1 MKSDSTQKIQ
11 CSFEGLFSKCKQT
24 TLLAFCKYILAQK
37 LYLFI
42 VHDFIKYKSSHQRYS
57 IKKGFSKVSQNCQK
71 STFARVFFSIKLHNC
86 NFIKKGTL
94 AQVFSCKFCEIFK
107 NTYII
112 EHLRATASGST
123 HEQKHAVSLS
133 CFIEWNN
140 MELIREL
147 SDNFFVKKFSS
158 LCCLFCTRRC
168 LQILADR

>member
-133 CFIEWNN
+133 CFIE
-140 MELIREL
+140 
-147 SDNFFVKKFSS
+147 
-158 LCCLFCTRRC
+158 
-168 LQILADR
+168 